1 MSKMPFINNDNK
13 HIYWPIWMMFN
24 IHGQYG
30 IIMFDVTARLTYK
43 NVPTWYHDLCQL
55 VLWYFFIMNLYCFLM
70 YFYMDF
76 YSVCANIPIV
86 VCGDKVDVK
95 NRQVKAKQLSFHRK
109 KNLQY
114 YEISAKINYNVEK
127 HFLHLSRKLLG
138 NASRNE

>member
-1 MSKMPFINNDNK
+1 
-13 HIYWPIWMMFN
+13 
-24 IHGQYG
+24 
-30 IIMFDVTARLTYK
+30 
-43 NVPTWYHDLCQL
+43 
-55 VLWYFFIMNLYCFLM
+55 M

-114 YEISAKINYNVEK
+114 YEISAKINYNAEK
-127 HFLHLSRKLLG
+127 PFLHLSRKLLG
-138 NASRNE
+138 NASRKE